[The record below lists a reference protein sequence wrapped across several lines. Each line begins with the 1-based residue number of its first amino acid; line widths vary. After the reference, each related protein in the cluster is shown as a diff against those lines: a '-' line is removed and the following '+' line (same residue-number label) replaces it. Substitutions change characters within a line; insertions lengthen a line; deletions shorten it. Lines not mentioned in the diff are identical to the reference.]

1 MRSPVLRPWIGLA
14 CAALLLGGCG
24 GEQERGPTVQQQEF
38 AEELAPE
45 EEMAEEGE
53 APAPE
58 PVPAAEPEEAAGSDA
73 AEAQARALAE
83 AGRPPQGTKPLE
95 RVPGQ
100 PDSEVPWLPDGE
112 LIEVERLGDP
122 EEPGQDMSRTVFEV
136 KATPEATLASY
147 EQVLVK
153 GGWKTEYMDPETL
166 LGYQGNTMIMASVI
180 RGSGSTRLEVFVTP
194 KPEGIEDAGNL

>member
-58 PVPAAEPEEAAGSDA
+58 QAKPAQPQAGVPDA
-73 AEAQARALAE
+73 AEREAQALAE
-83 AGRPPQGTKPLE
+83 AAGTRQAKPLE

-194 KPEGIEDAGNL
+194 KPEGIEDEGNL

>member
-83 AGRPPQGTKPLE
+83 AAGARQAKPLE

-180 RGSGSTRLEVFVTP
+180 RGSGTTRLEVFVTP

>member
-58 PVPAAEPEEAAGSDA
+58 QAKPAQPQAGVPDA
-73 AEAQARALAE
+73 AEREAQALAE
-83 AGRPPQGTKPLE
+83 GAGTRQAKPLE

-194 KPEGIEDAGNL
+194 KPEGIEDEGNL

>member
-58 PVPAAEPEEAAGSDA
+58 QAKPAQPQAGVPDA
-73 AEAQARALAE
+73 AEREAQALAE
-83 AGRPPQGTKPLE
+83 AAGTRQAKPLE

-194 KPEGIEDAGNL
+194 KPEGIEDIPPP